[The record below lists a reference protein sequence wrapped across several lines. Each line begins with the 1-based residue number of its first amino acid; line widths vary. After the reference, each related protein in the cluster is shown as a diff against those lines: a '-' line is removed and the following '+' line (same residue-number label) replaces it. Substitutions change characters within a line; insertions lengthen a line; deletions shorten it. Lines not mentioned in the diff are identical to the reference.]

1 MSAQPSAN
9 QLVEAAKALAERMPK
24 GEALRQFHARDEVVA
39 LRNALESAAEILE
52 METVAADY
60 DKALCEI
67 TMNLDEPRSAKTA
80 QKVLDKYALGTP
92 Q

>member
-1 MSAQPSAN
+1 MNSPSAKT
-9 QLVEAAKALAERMPK
+9 LVLAAKALAEQMPT
-24 GEALRQFHARDEVVA
+24 GEALKHFHAREQVEA
-39 LRNALESAAEILE
+39 LRTALLCSADIEE
-52 METVAADY
+52 VETVAADY